1 MAGLSFFVLDG
12 SGLLKLLLGVYTNGL
27 HAPVF
32 FFLSVE
38 ASVGAFSSCVY
49 QTIVGGGRVCLGSS
63 KLEVT
68 FPRDSSSS
76 AGVDDVVRLLLLL

>member
-32 FFLSVE
+32 FFFLLKPLSERLIV
-38 ASVGAFSSCVY
+38 VY
-49 QTIVGGGRVCLGSS
+49 TRQ
-63 KLEVT
+63 
-68 FPRDSSSS
+68 
-76 AGVDDVVRLLLLL
+76 